1 MATVLRKYVISTG
14 TVATFSAKNNTTGEI
29 LSITLE
35 GVETIWIEQEVS
47 LIILILS
54 LNISILA

>member
-14 TVATFSAKNNTTGEI
+14 TVATFSVKNNTTGEI